1 MRSAAWAVIDL
12 DALKFNLQKV
22 KDCAPDSKVMAVIKS
37 NGYGHGICEV
47 AGALKAADA
56 FAVARVEEAIRLR
69 KAGFEQRIAVLE
81 GFSDIEELA
90 LHEQF
95 KLEPIIHAKYQL
107 PLLRGIKSQTIPH
120 FWLKVDTGM
129 HRLGIDPEEFQSV
142 YESLSC
148 NSNVSVMT
156 HLASS
161 DESDSVM
168 TVQQKECFSRA
179 TENCSAERSISNS
192 AAIMKWPELN
202 VEWVRPGIMLYG
214 VSPFSDESGEE
225 LGLKPVMSLYSKV
238 ISIKALKKDET
249 VGYGGSYR
257 CPKDCRV
264 GVVAIGYGDGLPR
277 QIKSGTWI
285 LLNGKKVRLIGRV
298 SMDMIT
304 IDLTEQPEA
313 EVGDICQ
320 LWGKGVPVEK
330 IAESADTI
338 GYTLLCGVTRR
349 VQMVYQEKN

>member
-12 DALKFNLQKV
+12 DALKFNLQRV
-22 KDCAPDSKVMAVIKS
+22 KYFAPSSKVMAVIKS

-47 AGALKAADA
+47 ADALKAVDA
-56 FAVARVEEAIRLR
+56 FAVARIEEAIKLR

-81 GFSDIEELA
+81 GFSDIEGLA
-90 LHEQF
+90 LHKQF

-107 PLLRGIKSQTIPH
+107 SLLGDIKNQTIPH

-142 YESLSC
+142 YEGLSC
-148 NSNVSVMT
+148 SSNVSVMT
-156 HLASS
+156 HLAAS
-161 DESDSVM
+161 DELDSFM
-168 TVQQKECFSRA
+168 TVQQKECFSRV
-179 TENCSAERSISNS
+179 TENCPAERSISNS

-214 VSPFSDESGEE
+214 VSPFADKNGEE

-238 ISIKALKKDET
+238 ISIKALKKGET
-249 VGYGGSYR
+249 VGYGESYR

-277 QIKSGTWI
+277 QVKSGTWV
-285 LLNGKKVRLIGRV
+285 LLNGKKVQLIGRV

-313 EVGDICQ
+313 KVGDICL
-320 LWGKGVPVEK
+320 LWGKGVPIEN

-349 VQMVYQEKN
+349 VQMFYQEKN